1 MTEKSKNKQNI
12 NKISNKQSNNERT
25 KAQKVFMT
33 IFRLIL
39 IIVGLILIGDTLLIS
54 MVSNFNLGVIL
65 PGIIGAPLLIAGLFL
80 GFFKRLGFYPI
91 LKWAFISGYAL
102 YIVALVITCVIINS
116 AANHTAP
123 KDLDALIVLGAGLR
137 GETPTRVLSTRLDEA
152 IKYANDNPDTLLVL
166 SGGQG
171 EGEIIPEAVAMARYV
186 TRRGIDE
193 SRIIV
198 EDQSKNTREN
208 FAFSKV
214 LIDEALP
221 GSEASIGFVSTG
233 FHIYRATLVAKAQGI
248 LAYGI
253 PSNDLWYIRP
263 NNYLRECVAIWAYA
277 VLGHFN

>member
-1 MTEKSKNKQNI
+1 MAEKNKGETNYNKSNI
-12 NKISNKQSNNERT
+12 GRT
-25 KAQKVFMT
+25 NAQKVFMA

-39 IIVGLILIGDTLLIS
+39 IIAGSILIGDTLLIS

-80 GFFKRLGFYPI
+80 GFFKRFGFYPI
-91 LKWAFISGYAL
+91 LKWAFISGYVLFIIAL
-102 YIVALVITCVIINS
+102 IITCGIIKS
-116 AANHTAP
+116 AANRTAP

-137 GETPTRVLSTRLDEA
+137 GETPTRVLSSRLDEA
-152 IKYANDNPDTLLVL
+152 IKYVNDNPKTLLVL

-171 EGEIIPEAVAMARYV
+171 DGEIIPEAVAMARYV
-186 TRRGIDE
+186 KQRGIDE

-198 EDQSKNTREN
+198 EDKSRNTREN
-208 FAFSKV
+208 FAYSKT
-214 LIDEALP
+214 LIDKEFEL
-221 GSEASIGFVSTG
+221 GDVSIGFVTTG

-248 LAYGI
+248 NGYGI
-253 PSNDLWYIRP
+253 PSNDLWYIMP